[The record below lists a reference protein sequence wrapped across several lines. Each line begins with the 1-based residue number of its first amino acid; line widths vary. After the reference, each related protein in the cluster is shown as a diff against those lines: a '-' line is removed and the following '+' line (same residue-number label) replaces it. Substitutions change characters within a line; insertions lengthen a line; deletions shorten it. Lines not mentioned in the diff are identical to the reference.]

1 MRLHELKINDFK
13 FFQEVEP
20 NNPLLHINGRNLLIY
35 GENGSGKSTI
45 YWALYTLLECSLK
58 ERDSDIRKYFIKSGD
73 DSLVNIFSANRN
85 DSYVEAVLRDSSSTK
100 IYRVSKKSRDLS
112 IRGNADVQE
121 SNMASDFINYR
132 VLFQLHNLKHSKSN
146 NLWLWFVEEVLPY
159 IKINNDPCLGLLKKL
174 KNGPEKVKNIQGEFV
189 FPTASL
195 RTSRVEQEA
204 KNYKKYKDY
213 KKNLK
218 KWNDWLVGFLNDISL
233 RANVLVLN
241 EFKFKFKIKLEFK
254 QKPFFVSENEFK
266 FYDPEIIISI
276 PEFQGINNPHIK
288 KPHTFLNEAKWSA
301 IGLSIRFS
309 VLDFKL
315 YSAELKTLVIDD
327 MLLSLDM
334 SNRDVVLDLLLNRY
348 SADYQLIF
356 MTHDRFLFEL
366 TKSKI
371 SSLGQNNWMCLDMF
385 ENENGGKPKPLII
398 ERKNLIQKAW
408 SFFYAR
414 ELDSSAHIL
423 RKASEKLCKTYLTRQ
438 ERLNTNYSQK
448 NLHEMIEAFKV
459 KGVSNGLDIIKLNKL
474 MDYKDRILNPSS
486 HYDIETPIFKVE
498 LEKAIIVVEELSTE
512 LGYNI

>member
-1 MRLHELKINDFK
+1 MKLHELRINDFK

-218 KWNDWLVGFLNDISL
+218 KWND
-233 RANVLVLN
+233 
-241 EFKFKFKIKLEFK
+241 
-254 QKPFFVSENEFK
+254 
-266 FYDPEIIISI
+266 
-276 PEFQGINNPHIK
+276 
-288 KPHTFLNEAKWSA
+288 
-301 IGLSIRFS
+301 
-309 VLDFKL
+309 
-315 YSAELKTLVIDD
+315 
-327 MLLSLDM
+327 
-334 SNRDVVLDLLLNRY
+334 
-348 SADYQLIF
+348 
-356 MTHDRFLFEL
+356 
-366 TKSKI
+366 
-371 SSLGQNNWMCLDMF
+371 
-385 ENENGGKPKPLII
+385 
-398 ERKNLIQKAW
+398 
-408 SFFYAR
+408 
-414 ELDSSAHIL
+414 
-423 RKASEKLCKTYLTRQ
+423 
-438 ERLNTNYSQK
+438 
-448 NLHEMIEAFKV
+448 
-459 KGVSNGLDIIKLNKL
+459 
-474 MDYKDRILNPSS
+474 
-486 HYDIETPIFKVE
+486 
-498 LEKAIIVVEELSTE
+498 
-512 LGYNI
+512 